1 MGVTIQPER
10 SLFRQQALDF
20 QQQDRQWGRVVP
32 MQSVGVRFTIWFMI
46 SVVAAVIAFLFVA
59 QYARKETVTGYLM
72 PAAGTARVYAPQPGI
87 VSAIYV
93 EQGNT
98 VEEGQALM
106 TVTTNQIAA
115 NGEDVYAAVL
125 ASLEQQKDSIFRQIA
140 TEERRTASERDR
152 LTALQEG
159 LEIEMGHLNA
169 QVEVQRERIYV
180 VERIVNSGAR
190 LATRG
195 LVSELEQR
203 RREEA
208 MLEQRQSLNMLAQQ
222 LTVRQ
227 SQLTEIRFNLE
238 QLPFVHAE
246 KVQALRTELSTTE
259 QRIAEVNGRRAYIIR
274 APVAGRISS
283 LQASVGQLAD
293 PQKLQMQIMPLQS
306 PLQAELFIPA
316 RAIGFVE
323 VGQPVRILYD
333 AFPYQHFGTYRGRI
347 NKVSQTILTGT
358 DVTMPLT
365 LSEPAYRATVV
376 LERPDVDAYG
386 KKVLLQPDML
396 LRADVILERR
406 TLVDWILNPL
416 LSARIQ
422 G

>member
-1 MGVTIQPER
+1 MGVTVQPKR

-32 MQSVGVRFTIWFMI
+32 MQSIGVRFTVWFMI
-46 SVVAAVIAFLFVA
+46 LAVAAVITFLFIA
-59 QYARKETVTGYLM
+59 QYARKETVAGYLM
-72 PAAGTARVYAPQPGI
+72 PAAGSARVFAPQSGI

-93 EQGNT
+93 NQGNT

-115 NGEDVYAAVL
+115 NGEDVNAAVL

-140 TEERRTASERDR
+140 TEERRTTSERER
-152 LTALQEG
+152 LAALQEG

-169 QVEVQRERIYV
+169 QVGVQRERVYV

-208 MLEQRQSLNMLAQQ
+208 LLEQRQSLNALAQQ

-246 KVQALRTELSTTE
+246 KIQALRTELSTTE

-274 APVAGRISS
+274 APIAGRISS

-347 NKVSQTILTGT
+347 EKVSQTILTGT
-358 DVTMPLT
+358 DVTVPLT

-396 LRADVILERR
+396 LRADIILERR